1 MESEGGVALVSGVDP
16 PVADFFVP
24 RLGLVFF
31 AVGGVPV
38 DAGCSADDGAAGDV
52 VWSVD
57 DGAAG
62 CAVDT
67 CGGPAGRLADRRR
80 VRRTGASEEAGVDGV
95 DGVEAGDTVVSSLAI
110 RAPQC
115 PRALSAARR
124 RVGR

>member
-24 RLGLVFF
+24 RLGFFF

-80 VRRTGASEEAGVDGV
+80 VRRNGASEESGV

-110 RAPQC
+110 HAPQC